1 MLPGP
6 AELGF
11 LEHSRLTHRVPGR
24 DGRVMAV
31 LAARAFAGDG
41 TPTVCGIIQGLALA
55 HSQQPTPTQIADVN
69 IHGCKQIS
77 MSDT

>member
-1 MLPGP
+1 M
-6 AELGF
+6 
-11 LEHSRLTHRVPGR
+11 S
-24 DGRVMAV
+24 V

-41 TPTVCGIIQGLALA
+41 TPTVCGIIQRLALA

-69 IHGCKQIS
+69 IHGRKQIS